1 MLQCDKRIL
10 DCVSSP
16 EDLHAL
22 SVPELEILAAEIRR
36 QIIDTTS
43 RNGGHVASSLGA
55 VDIILAVHS
64 VLHAPKDKIVFDVGH
79 QSYAHKLVTGRLDRF
94 DTLRTYGGIS
104 GFPRPSESVYDT
116 HPSGH
121 ASDSLSVA
129 SGLAKAK
136 QLSGTDEKIIAII
149 GDAALAGGMAFEALN
164 YIGSQQLP
172 MVIILNDNEMSIS
185 RNVGA
190 LVKHFGNVRAMA
202 SYRDVREA
210 LQDKLERGGRTS
222 NAFAE
227 FGKRAKEAT
236 KQMFIPQSMIYEH
249 LGIVCTPPIDGHDI
263 KGLREM
269 LELVLPMDEPVLIH
283 AVTKKGAGF
292 GPAEEQAERFHGV
305 GPYNPITG
313 EAVSAPGKAAGIGA
327 RTYTQVFSDAIVREA
342 RADERIVAIT
352 AAMEGGTGLKAFRDE
367 FPERFIDVGIA
378 EEQAVAMAS
387 GLAIAG
393 KKPVCAIYSTFM
405 QRALDQMIV
414 DVALPN
420 LDVVFAL
427 DRAGLVGDDGPT
439 HHGVFD
445 MAMMRMVP
453 NMKLIVPSDQRR
465 LSDAVHTALR
475 LSGPVGIRYPRGSA
489 ETVYVDGSTEPEM
502 LEVGRSITVR
512 EGADVAILAFGR
524 MVKAAQDAADVLA
537 ESGITT
543 RVVDMVWAKPL
554 DEEAIQR
561 AAETRL
567 VVTAEEG
574 VLEGGAGEG
583 VLEVLSR
590 LGCTTPAITLG
601 IPDRFI
607 MQGKSDLLLADIG
620 LSPQGIVDAVMRV
633 LPQQD
638 V

>member
-512 EGADVAILAFGR
+512 KGADVAILAFGR

-537 ESGITT
+537 ESGITA

-620 LSPQGIVDAVMRV
+620 LNPQGIVDAVMRV

>member
-327 RTYTQVFSDAIVREA
+327 RTYTQVFSDAITREA
-342 RADERIVAIT
+342 RVDERIVAIT
-352 AAMEGGTGLKAFRDE
+352 AAMEGGTGLKAFRAE

-378 EEQAVAMAS
+378 EEQAVAMTS

-489 ETVYVDGSTEPEM
+489 ETVYVDGSAEPEM

-524 MVKAAQDAADVLA
+524 MVKAAQDAAGLLA
-537 ESGITT
+537 ESGITA

-620 LSPQGIVDAVMRV
+620 LNPQGIVDAVMRV